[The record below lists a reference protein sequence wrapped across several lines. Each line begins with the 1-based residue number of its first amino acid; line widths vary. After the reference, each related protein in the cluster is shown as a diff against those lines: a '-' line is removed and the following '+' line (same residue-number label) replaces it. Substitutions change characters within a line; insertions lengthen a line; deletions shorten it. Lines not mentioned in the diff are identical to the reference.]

1 MNEAIHPLFTDFLM
15 NKKENHKKTQNL
27 YPSEGMKD
35 YLVNKNTTVEEK
47 QLMFILRSRT
57 YPVKNNFK
65 NKHQDLLCSLCK
77 HGEEIVN
84 HEDLKDSLVKGEMSY
99 EDLFGSSVR
108 QTRAI
113 QIWKIVDKI
122 WMKKV
127 KEIEKEIEK
136 DD

>member
-1 MNEAIHPLFTDFLM
+1 
-15 NKKENHKKTQNL
+15 
-27 YPSEGMKD
+27 
-35 YLVNKNTTVEEK
+35 
-47 QLMFILRSRT
+47 
-57 YPVKNNFK
+57 
-65 NKHQDLLCSLCK
+65 
-77 HGEEIVN
+77 
-84 HEDLKDSLVKGEMSY
+84 MSY